1 MTNEQPT
8 DPGQICAEVNTLLAE
23 LPDLAAVGSQLSLAE
38 LEALASRLSAAH
50 DVLVRALESA
60 EKG

>member
-1 MTNEQPT
+1 MTTEQ
-8 DPGQICAEVNTLLAE
+8 DRDLGQIRAEMDTLLAE
-23 LPDLAAVGSQLSLAE
+23 LPDLAATGSELTLPE
-38 LEALASRLSAAH
+38 LEALACRLSAAH